1 MTPLRKRMLEELQLR
16 NLSQNTI
23 NQYLGTVKR
32 YALHFGKSPQE
43 LGPGSRSAIPSSKE
57 REKQGP
63 SPVKQGL
70 NRRSGAIIFDLYYT
84 F

>member
-32 YALHFGKSPQE
+32 DQRRKATNYRHRQLHGD
-43 LGPGSRSAIPSSKE
+43 AH
-57 REKQGP
+57 
-63 SPVKQGL
+63 
-70 NRRSGAIIFDLYYT
+70 RR
-84 F
+84 